1 MIPAFLVFICV
12 IGVLSYELYRF
23 QNLYGEAIKQKE
35 MWEKIANEQG
45 KQLEEMQKQEESYQQ
60 DLKKCGEEIDRL
72 RRRLEIELYE
82 D

>member
-1 MIPAFLVFICV
+1 MIPAFLVSICV
-12 IGVLSYELYRF
+12 IGVLSYELYRL

-60 DLKKCGEEIDRL
+60 DLKKCGEEIDKL